1 MCLNASR
8 VVVVVAA
15 SVVVASVADVALRAA
30 AAAAGA
36 FIGMRALLA
45 SFRLPLPHLPLLVC
59 CFYSQRSRG
68 SALGNSMWS
77 LLLLLLE
84 I

>member
-1 MCLNASR
+1 MCACL
-8 VVVVVAA
+8 VVV
-15 SVVVASVADVALRAA
+15 VVVASVAVDVALRAA

-45 SFRLPLPHLPLLVC
+45 SFRLPHLPLLAC

-68 SALGNSMWS
+68 SALGRNSMWS
-77 LLLLLLE
+77 PLLLLLE

>member
-1 MCLNASR
+1 MCACL
-8 VVVVVAA
+8 VAV
-15 SVVVASVADVALRAA
+15 VVVASVADVALRAA

-45 SFRLPLPHLPLLVC
+45 SFLLPLPLLVC

-68 SALGNSMWS
+68 SALGRNSMWS
-77 LLLLLLE
+77 PLLLLLE